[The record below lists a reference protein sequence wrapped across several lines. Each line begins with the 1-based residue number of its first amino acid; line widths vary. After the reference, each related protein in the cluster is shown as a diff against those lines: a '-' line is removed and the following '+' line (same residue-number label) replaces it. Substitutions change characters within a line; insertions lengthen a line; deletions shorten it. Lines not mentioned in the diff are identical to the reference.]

1 MSSPLLLRFVVAALA
16 LVALLATLA
25 SAGGDKGSITVTE
38 SKTPGPSAT
47 VAIQKPEG
55 LPQIQFVGFD
65 KPSKPQ
71 RPSWLTEVVDALRP
85 DSPPALVQNIESVI
99 KGGVNAEKP
108 QKPTLSVSAT
118 PSGTPAPIVIEAPQK
133 VKGNVSITKTTVVDP
148 PSPPAAVNVTS
159 PAFALNVTVL
169 KEPKQSTK
177 PFYQGA
183 QANISVTKFSK
194 QKQTNYSYANPAS
207 NFSITLSKPGSSS
220 WARDAQTGQWTK
232 QKSTQGLT
240 VNGSIAPPVASGPL
254 DEIVGK
260 RLVCKFPAGSSQQQL
275 ADAVEVPAAL
285 ANAVAASGPYSFI
298 APPFGLKVFGPGCQV
313 FDWACRSMFQ
323 VRKERQ
329 RGFSFPSFF
338 FFFSLLQLTR
348 FPSFLFLPF
357 SLSPFSSS
365 SSSSSTPHHGQVPCS
380 GHGVCLSTVPSV
392 CKCFSGYASCLAPGS
407 STGCETNTFSDPNN
421 CGGCGRNLTTGEPVP
436 QFVCP
441 AVTPVCCGRLGCQT
455 QAACS
460 AAIKTNSTTQ
470 QTSTFPSK
478 PSNEGAA
485 AAAAL
490 GFGLGGDGVDSVR
503 GDAPSRVAPAV
514 GDDDGDEWLGGE
526 GGSARGGGRS
536 AAARPSFSSFQQRP
550 SAKNL
555 RDAVEN
561 LLPVS
566 VMPGEEVSI
575 PAVPEGMNAAQAN
588 AALASASAREGAALR
603 ARNAA
608 VAARGMGGGLAG
620 AAGASD
626 QGEDEFSRRT
636 AAAAGRVDEIGG
648 GRGVGTS
655 AVFSG

>member
-338 FFFSLLQLTR
+338 FFSPSSNSHRSLRFSFFRSLFL
-348 FPSFLFLPF
+348 LFLPPPPPPPHRTTAR
-357 SLSPFSSS
+357 SPARATASAS
-365 SSSSSTPHHGQVPCS
+365 P
-380 GHGVCLSTVPSV
+380 PSPR
-392 CKCFSGYASCLAPGS
+392 SASA
-407 STGCETNTFSDPNN
+407 
-421 CGGCGRNLTTGEPVP
+421 
-436 QFVCP
+436 
-441 AVTPVCCGRLGCQT
+441 
-455 QAACS
+455 S
-460 AAIKTNSTTQ
+460 AATPPAWPRGPRPAARRTPSPTRTTV
-470 QTSTFPSK
+470 
-478 PSNEGAA
+478 AA
-485 AAAAL
+485 AAA
-490 GFGLGGDGVDSVR
+490 
-503 GDAPSRVAPAV
+503 
-514 GDDDGDEWLGGE
+514 
-526 GGSARGGGRS
+526 
-536 AAARPSFSSFQQRP
+536 
-550 SAKNL
+550 
-555 RDAVEN
+555 
-561 LLPVS
+561 
-566 VMPGEEVSI
+566 
-575 PAVPEGMNAAQAN
+575 
-588 AALASASAREGAALR
+588 
-603 ARNAA
+603 
-608 VAARGMGGGLAG
+608 
-620 AAGASD
+620 
-626 QGEDEFSRRT
+626 T
-636 AAAAGRVDEIGG
+636 
-648 GRGVGTS
+648 
-655 AVFSG
+655 

>member
-338 FFFSLLQLTR
+338 FFPSSNSHRSLRFSFFRSL
-348 FPSFLFLPF
+348 FLFFLPPPPPPPHRTTAR
-357 SLSPFSSS
+357 SPARATASAS
-365 SSSSSTPHHGQVPCS
+365 P
-380 GHGVCLSTVPSV
+380 PSPR
-392 CKCFSGYASCLAPGS
+392 SASA
-407 STGCETNTFSDPNN
+407 
-421 CGGCGRNLTTGEPVP
+421 
-436 QFVCP
+436 
-441 AVTPVCCGRLGCQT
+441 
-455 QAACS
+455 S
-460 AAIKTNSTTQ
+460 AATPPAWPRGPRPAARRTPSPTRTT
-470 QTSTFPSK
+470 
-478 PSNEGAA
+478 AA
-485 AAAAL
+485 AAAA
-490 GFGLGGDGVDSVR
+490 
-503 GDAPSRVAPAV
+503 
-514 GDDDGDEWLGGE
+514 
-526 GGSARGGGRS
+526 
-536 AAARPSFSSFQQRP
+536 
-550 SAKNL
+550 
-555 RDAVEN
+555 
-561 LLPVS
+561 
-566 VMPGEEVSI
+566 
-575 PAVPEGMNAAQAN
+575 
-588 AALASASAREGAALR
+588 
-603 ARNAA
+603 
-608 VAARGMGGGLAG
+608 
-620 AAGASD
+620 
-626 QGEDEFSRRT
+626 T
-636 AAAAGRVDEIGG
+636 
-648 GRGVGTS
+648 
-655 AVFSG
+655 